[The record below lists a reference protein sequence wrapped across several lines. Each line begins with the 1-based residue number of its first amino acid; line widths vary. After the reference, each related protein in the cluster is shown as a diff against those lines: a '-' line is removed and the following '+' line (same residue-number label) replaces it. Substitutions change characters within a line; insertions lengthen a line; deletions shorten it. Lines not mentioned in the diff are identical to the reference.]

1 MRAVLKVNNWNRA
14 WGLTLFS
21 IGMLHYLPVQAQQDT
36 QTVRA
41 EQGDDLRDH
50 NSKHHHYKLI
60 DLGTFGGP
68 ESYTN
73 PAFTLG
79 SHHQINRRGVVVG
92 GAATSIPTTPT
103 SNFLV
108 CGGLDGL
115 VPFVNHAF
123 EWQHGSMTDLGALAG
138 ADNCSVA
145 TSINGRGEVVGF
157 SENGVVD
164 PVLGTN
170 EVHAVMWKD
179 GEIRDLGTLGGN
191 GSTADAINERGQVVG
206 FAFNAIPDP
215 VSLIYFA
222 LAGLTNGT
230 QTRAYLWENGVMQD
244 LGTLGGPDAQAV
256 SVNERGQVAGY
267 SYTNSTPN
275 PVTGLPTIHPFLWTK
290 EHGMKD
296 LGTLGGTNGLASC
309 ECGDLNN
316 RGQVIGE
323 STLAGD
329 RIAHPFLWDGQQ
341 LIDLYT
347 STTGG
352 TPISA
357 DALNDEGE
365 IVGAGTFPN
374 RPFDAFLW
382 KDGVAM
388 DLGAV
393 DGDCFSWAHAVN
405 SRTQVVGQSFSCDGS
420 IIHTFLWENGSM
432 VDLNT
437 LVPASNLRLVDTRSM
452 NERGE
457 IAGIGLPPGCRSD
470 TQCGHA
476 FVLIPCD
483 ENHADVEGCDYETV
497 DAATAAQVRSAQI
510 TESSAPA
517 RGAKFAPIELMTR
530 TRAMA
535 RRNQRF
541 GTLQK

>member
-1 MRAVLKVNNWNRA
+1 M
-14 WGLTLFS
+14 
-21 IGMLHYLPVQAQQDT
+21 
-36 QTVRA
+36 
-41 EQGDDLRDH
+41 
-50 NSKHHHYKLI
+50 
-60 DLGTFGGP
+60 
-68 ESYTN
+68 
-73 PAFTLG
+73 
-79 SHHQINRRGVVVG
+79 RGVINPRMNEYTETLKG
-92 GAATSIPTTPT
+92 EPHACSRNGIPTTPT
-103 SNFLV
+103 SNFFV
-108 CGGLDGL
+108 CGGPDGL

-145 TSINGRGEVVGF
+145 TSINGRGEIVGF

-164 PVLGTN
+164 PVLGVN

-191 GSTADAINERGQVVG
+191 DSTADAINEHGQVVG
-206 FAFNAIPDP
+206 FAFNSIPDP
-215 VSLIYFA
+215 VSLIYFG
-222 LAGLTNGT
+222 LVHLTNGT

-244 LGTLGGPDAQAV
+244 LGTLGGPDAIALF
-256 SVNERGQVAGY
+256 VNELGQVAGA

-275 PVTGLPTIHPFLWTK
+275 PVTGLPTTHPFLWTR

-296 LGTLGGTNGLASC
+296 LGTLGGTNGFVNC

-329 RIAHPFLWDGQQ
+329 QIAHPFLWDGEK

-352 TPISA
+352 KPMNA
-357 DALNDEGE
+357 AALNDEGE

-382 KDGVAM
+382 KDGVAL

-393 DGDCFSWAHAVN
+393 DGDGCSEARAVN

-420 IIHTFLWENGSM
+420 IYHTFLWENGSM

-437 LVPASNLRLVDTRSM
+437 LIPASSNLRLVETQSI
-452 NERGE
+452 NEHGE
-457 IAGIGLPPGCRSD
+457 IAGIGLPPGCTLASND

-483 ENHADVEGCDYETV
+483 ENHADVEGCDYDAV
-497 DAATAAQVRSAQI
+497 DAETAAQVRPAQI

-517 RGAKFAPIELMTR
+517 SGAKLTPIEVMTR
-530 TRAMA
+530 SRAMA